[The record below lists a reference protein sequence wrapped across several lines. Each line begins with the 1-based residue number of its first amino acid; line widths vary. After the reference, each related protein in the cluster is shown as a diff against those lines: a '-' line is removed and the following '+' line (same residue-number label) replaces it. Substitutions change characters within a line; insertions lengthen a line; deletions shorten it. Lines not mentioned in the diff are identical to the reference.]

1 MARLAGKSH
10 WQKLSICYKIVA
22 FLTTN
27 DKRLCLTMKSTL
39 LFHKGYYGSIEPS
52 LSEGVLRGRALFINQ
67 DVTYEAL
74 TVSDLQPAFEAAIVN
89 YLKSCEADKR
99 APERPFRGQFN
110 VRVAPNLHKSA
121 ALRARQEKTSLNTI
135 VVNALQHYLSTNH
148 NEVAAQGR

>member
-1 MARLAGKSH
+1 
-10 WQKLSICYKIVA
+10 
-22 FLTTN
+22 
-27 DKRLCLTMKSTL
+27 MKSPL

-52 LSEGVLRGRALFINQ
+52 LSEGLLRGRALFINQ

-74 TVSDLQPAFEAAIVN
+74 TVNELQPAFEAAIVA
-89 YLKSCEADKR
+89 YLRSCEADKR

-121 ALRARQEKTSLNTI
+121 ALRARQEKTSLNTV

-148 NEVAAQGR
+148 HEVAAQGD

>member
-1 MARLAGKSH
+1 
-10 WQKLSICYKIVA
+10 
-22 FLTTN
+22 
-27 DKRLCLTMKSTL
+27 MKSPL

-52 LSEGVLRGRALFINQ
+52 LSEGLLRGRALFINQ

-74 TVSDLQPAFEAAIVN
+74 TVSELQPAFEAAIVV

-121 ALRARQEKTSLNTI
+121 ALRARQEKTSLNTV

-148 NEVAAQGR
+148 HEVAAQGG

>member
-1 MARLAGKSH
+1 
-10 WQKLSICYKIVA
+10 
-22 FLTTN
+22 
-27 DKRLCLTMKSTL
+27 MKSPL

-52 LSEGVLRGRALFINQ
+52 LSDGVLRGRALFINQ

-74 TVSDLQPAFEAAIVN
+74 TVSELQPAFEAAILQ

-110 VRVAPNLHKSA
+110 VRVAPGLHKSA
-121 ALRARQEKTSLNTI
+121 ALRAQQEKTSLNTV

-148 NEVAAQGR
+148 NEVATHGG

>member
-1 MARLAGKSH
+1 
-10 WQKLSICYKIVA
+10 
-22 FLTTN
+22 
-27 DKRLCLTMKSTL
+27 MKSPL

-52 LSEGVLRGRALFINQ
+52 LSDGVLRGRALFINQ

-74 TVSDLQPAFEAAIVN
+74 TVSELQPAFEAILQ

-110 VRVAPNLHKSA
+110 VRVAPGLHKSA
-121 ALRARQEKTSLNTI
+121 ALRAQQEKTSLNTV

-148 NEVAAQGR
+148 NEVATHGG

>member
-1 MARLAGKSH
+1 
-10 WQKLSICYKIVA
+10 
-22 FLTTN
+22 
-27 DKRLCLTMKSTL
+27 MKSTL

-148 NEVAAQGR
+148 SEVAAQGG